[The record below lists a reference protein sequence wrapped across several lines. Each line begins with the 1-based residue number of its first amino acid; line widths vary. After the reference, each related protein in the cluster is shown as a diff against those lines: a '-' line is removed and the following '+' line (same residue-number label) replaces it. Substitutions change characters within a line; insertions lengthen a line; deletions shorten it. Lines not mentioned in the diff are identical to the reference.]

1 MEELIARD
9 LWEYDQ
15 KVNVDWWD
23 IFATATVIVMII
35 IVSFLHQNKKLTQ
48 KKPYEYFLKGMCA
61 KLFGSVFFCT
71 IYIFYYGYGDTVT
84 YFESS
89 MAMANLF
96 YQSPEKYFEVMVSAP
111 SPEVR
116 SLFTDKTGYPYS
128 YLFYD
133 PHTFMVVKLTSIFT
147 ILTFTRYYFTSLLIA
162 ATSYLAIWRLFQTFR
177 QYAPEIEGKLAI
189 AILYFPSPL
198 FWGGGVSKD
207 SYTFMGTALFVYCAH
222 EFFILKKRKPIII
235 GLLIFSA
242 WLILSIKPYIFMVLF
257 PGGVLWIFYDLLSR
271 IRSPF
276 ISFVLFPLMI
286 LAVSGLSYYVLSS
299 LGSSMDKFSIDKALE
314 TAAVTSNDLKQE
326 YYGGSSFDIGT
337 FDGSVNGMIRLFI
350 PATNAGLFRPFIWEG
365 RSPVLFLA
373 ALENLFLLGFTIYVL
388 YKTKITGTFKIIS
401 KNPILLFCIIFVI
414 LFAFMIGISTSNFGA
429 LVRFKIPLLPF
440 FVSALFIIDYIR
452 ETNPVKYREV
462 VLKPAVELK

>member
-1 MEELIARD
+1 MNELIARE

-15 KVNVDWWD
+15 KIKVDWWD
-23 IFATATVIVMII
+23 IFATATVILVII
-35 IVSFLHQNKKLTQ
+35 IGSFLYQNKKVIQ
-48 KKPYEYFLKGMCA
+48 KKPYNYFFKGMCA
-61 KLFGSVFFCT
+61 KLFGSVFFCS

-96 YQSPEKYFEVMVSAP
+96 YQSPEKYFEVMFSAP
-111 SPEVR
+111 SPEIR
-116 SLFTDKTGYPYS
+116 SLFSDKTGYPYS

-133 PHTFMVVKLTSIFT
+133 SHTFMVVKLTSIFS
-147 ILTFTRYYFTSLLIA
+147 ILTFKRYYFTSILIA
-162 ATSYLAIWRLFQTFR
+162 TASYLAIWKLFLTFR
-177 QYAPEIEGKLAI
+177 QYAPQIEGKLAI

-207 SYTFMGTALFVYCAH
+207 TYTFMATALFVYCAH
-222 EFFILKKRKPIII
+222 EIFILKRRKAVII
-235 GLLIFSA
+235 GLLLFSA

-257 PGGVLWIFYDLLSR
+257 PGGVLWIFYDLLTR

-286 LAVSGLSYYVLSS
+286 LVVSGLSYYVLSS
-299 LGSSMDKFSIDKALE
+299 LGTTMDKFSLDKALE

-326 YYGGSSFDIGT
+326 YYGGSSFDIGH
-337 FDGSVNGMIRLFI
+337 FDGSVQGMVRLFV
-350 PATNAGLFRPFIWEG
+350 PATIAGLFRPFIWEA
-365 RSPVLFLA
+365 RSPVLLLA
-373 ALENLFLLGFTIYVL
+373 ALENLFLLGFTLYVL
-388 YKTKITGTFKIIS
+388 YKTKVMGTFKIVA
-401 KNPILLFCIIFVI
+401 KNPILLFCIIFVV

-440 FVSALFIIDYIR
+440 FVSALFLIDYIR
-452 ETNPVKYREV
+452 QTDPVKYTDV
-462 VLKPAVELK
+462 ILKPAVEVK